1 MNFFVSFFIGFFLLV
16 FNVHDENGVCNE
28 IFFNSYNSFSVSKDT
43 KMHSIIQYKLYHY
56 INMHIALN
64 ARFQITCQGISEKQ
78 KLFGQR
84 KKRQNFV
91 ITSSKSL
98 RLTMLAMKSLVFL
111 QISS

>member
-16 FNVHDENGVCNE
+16 FNVHDENGVCNKN
-28 IFFNSYNSFSVSKDT
+28 FFSSYNRFSVSKDT